1 MAIVPTGYYSRSY
14 VIRQLGDMRDQLDA
28 LQRQLATGKRAETNA
43 ALGAERN
50 LSLVYRQQTA
60 EISSYLQ
67 TIDLAD
73 TRLKVI
79 AATLTRIT
87 GVGTEAKGA
96 LDPNIFLLQ
105 TDGKSTGQQAATNY
119 LQELVALFN
128 ADVAD
133 RRIFAG
139 KAVDVTP
146 VEKIAVLFD
155 GEGNKAG
162 LRQLVA
168 ERRAADLGADGLGRL
183 IVPAVA
189 GDTVTLSQEAD
200 GLPFGF
206 ELRSVTSN
214 LNGAALGGP
223 SGSPPS
229 ISIGLTAQPQSG
241 QTVSVELGLPDGTSH
256 TITLTASLEGG
267 PGQFA
272 LGATVTETAENL
284 RAALVGALER
294 AGQTALAAA
303 SALRAS
309 TEFFASGGNPALRV
323 DGPPFETATA
333 LRTATDT
340 DTIAWYK
347 GDNSPGDPRADSLA
361 RVDKTI
367 TIAYGLRAN
376 EPGFAAIVANLAALI
391 ADDFSGGTDADSG
404 RSSELTRRVRVN
416 LESNT
421 RSVNATS
428 MEIAGA
434 QIALNQARERLTAT
448 RSMLMELTEKVE
460 GVDVHETSVS
470 LLSLQ
475 SRIQAS
481 YEATAILFKL
491 NLADYL

>member
-1 MAIVPTGYYSRSY
+1 MSIVPTSYQTRSY
-14 VIRQLGDMRDQLDA
+14 AIRQLGDMRDQLDA
-28 LQRQLATGKRAETNA
+28 LQRQMATGKRAETNA
-43 ALGAERN
+43 ALGSERN

-60 EISSYLQ
+60 EVSSYLQ
-67 TIDLAD
+67 TIDLAE

-79 AATLTRIT
+79 ASTLTRIT
-87 GVGTEAKGA
+87 KVGTEAKGA
-96 LDPNIFLLQ
+96 LDPNLFLLQ
-105 TDGKSTGQQAATNY
+105 TDGKSTGQQAAMNY

-146 VEKIAVLFD
+146 VEKIATLFD
-155 GEGNKAG
+155 GDGGKAG
-162 LRQLVA
+162 LRQIIA

-189 GDTVTLSQEAD
+189 GDTVSIFEEAD

-206 ELRSVTSN
+206 KLQAVNSN
-214 LNGAALGGP
+214 LNGVTLGGP

-229 ISIGLTAQPQSG
+229 VSIALAARPQVG
-241 QTVSVELGLPDGTSH
+241 QTVSIQLGLPDGTSH
-256 TITLTASLEGG
+256 MITLTVALEGG
-267 PGQFA
+267 PDQFA
-272 LGATVTETAENL
+272 VGADVTETAGNL
-284 RAALVGALER
+284 RDAVIAALEG
-294 AGQTALAAA
+294 AGQTALGAA
-303 SALRAS
+303 SALQAS
-309 TEFFASGGNPALRV
+309 TEFFASGGNPAQRV
-323 DGPPFETATA
+323 DGPPFESAVA
-333 LRTATDT
+333 LRDATDT
-340 DTIAWYK
+340 DTVAWYK
-347 GDNSPGDPRADSLA
+347 GDNSAGDPRADSLA
-361 RVDKTI
+361 RVDKNI
-367 TIAYGLRAN
+367 TVAYGLRAN
-376 EPGFAAIVANLAALI
+376 EPGFSAMIANLAALI
-391 ADDFSGGTDADSG
+391 ADDFSASTDADSG

-416 LESNT
+416 LEANT

-434 QIALNQARERLTAT
+434 QIAMEQARERLTT
-448 RSMLMELTEKVE
+448 TQSMLAELTEKVE
-460 GVDVHETSVS
+460 GVDINETSAN

>member
-1 MAIVPTGYYSRSY
+1 MAIVPTGYHSRAY

-28 LQRQLATGKRAETNA
+28 LQRQMATGKRAETNA
-43 ALGAERN
+43 ALGSQRN
-50 LSLVYRQQTA
+50 LSLVYRQQAA
-60 EISSYLQ
+60 EVSSYLQ
-67 TIDLAD
+67 TIDLAE
-73 TRLKVI
+73 TRLKLI
-79 AATLTRIT
+79 ATTLTRIT
-87 GVGTEAKGA
+87 KVGTEAKGA

-119 LQELVALFN
+119 LQELVALLN

-139 KAVDVTP
+139 KAVDTTP
-146 VEKIAVLFD
+146 VEKIAALFD
-155 GEGNKAG
+155 GEGGKAG
-162 LRQLVA
+162 LRQVMA
-168 ERRAADLGADGLGRL
+168 ERRAADLGADGIGRL
-183 IVPAVA
+183 IVPTVA
-189 GDTVTLSQEAD
+189 GDTVSISEEAG

-206 ELRSVTSN
+206 KLQSVTSN
-214 LNGAALGGP
+214 FNGVTLGGP
-223 SGSPPS
+223 SGSPAS
-229 ISIGLTAQPQSG
+229 ISIGLSVQPQAG
-241 QTVSVELGLPDGTSH
+241 QTVSVQLGLPDGTSH
-256 TITLTASLEGG
+256 TIALTASPDGG

-272 LGATVTETAENL
+272 LGATVTDTAENL
-284 RAALVGALER
+284 RTALITALEG

-303 SALRAS
+303 SGLQAS
-309 TEFFASGGNPALRV
+309 AEFFASGGDPALRV
-323 DGPPFETATA
+323 DGPPFDTATA
-333 LRTATDT
+333 LRAATDT

-347 GDNSPGDPRADSLA
+347 GDNSAGDPRADSLA

-367 TIAYGLRAN
+367 TVAYGLRAN
-376 EPGFAAIVANLAALI
+376 EPGFAAIIANLAALI
-391 ADDFSGGTDADSG
+391 ADDFSAGTNSDSG

-434 QIALNQARERLTAT
+434 QIALEQARERLITT
-448 RSMLMELTEKVE
+448 RSMLAELTEKAE
-460 GVDVHETSVS
+460 GVDLNETSAS